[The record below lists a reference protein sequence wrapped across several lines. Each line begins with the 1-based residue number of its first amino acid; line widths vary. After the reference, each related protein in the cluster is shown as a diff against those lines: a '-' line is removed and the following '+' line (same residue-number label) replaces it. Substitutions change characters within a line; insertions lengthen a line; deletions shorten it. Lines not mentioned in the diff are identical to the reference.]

1 MDIVD
6 PVGSSAAT
14 SRSLAAR
21 PASLEGVTIAL
32 LDNSK
37 PNAKELLERLG
48 ALLAAQAGARGVRVW
63 SKPGS
68 SVSATAA
75 VLEEIARS
83 ARVALTA
90 SAAGAATGGMRGAPS
105 DLDEFQGWLME
116 QGWGDGLPAIPPTAE
131 RVKRML
137 A

>member
-48 ALLAAQAGARGVRVW
+48 ALLAAQAGAHGVRVW

-68 SVSATAA
+68 SRGPRAPPPEPRAA
-75 VLEEIARS
+75 R
-83 ARVALTA
+83 
-90 SAAGAATGGMRGAPS
+90 RGAGGGARGPRV
-105 DLDEFQGWLME
+105 
-116 QGWGDGLPAIPPTAE
+116 E
-131 RVKRML
+131 RARRRR
-137 A
+137 ARHR

>member
-48 ALLAAQAGARGVRVW
+48 ALLVAQTGARAVRVW

-68 SVSATAA
+68 SVGATAG

-90 SAAGAATGGMRGAPS
+90 SA
-105 DLDEFQGWLME
+105 D
-116 QGWGDGLPAIPPTAE
+116 
-131 RVKRML
+131 
-137 A
+137 

>member
-21 PASLEGVTIAL
+21 PASLEGATIAL

-48 ALLAAQAGARGVRVW
+48 ALLAAQAGARAVRVW

-68 SVSATAA
+68 SVSATAT

-90 SAAGAATGGMRGAPS
+90 SA
-105 DLDEFQGWLME
+105 D
-116 QGWGDGLPAIPPTAE
+116 
-131 RVKRML
+131 
-137 A
+137 

>member
-48 ALLAAQAGARGVRVW
+48 ALLAAQAGARAV
-63 SKPGS
+63 P
-68 SVSATAA
+68 

-90 SAAGAATGGMRGAPS
+90 SA
-105 DLDEFQGWLME
+105 D
-116 QGWGDGLPAIPPTAE
+116 
-131 RVKRML
+131 
-137 A
+137 